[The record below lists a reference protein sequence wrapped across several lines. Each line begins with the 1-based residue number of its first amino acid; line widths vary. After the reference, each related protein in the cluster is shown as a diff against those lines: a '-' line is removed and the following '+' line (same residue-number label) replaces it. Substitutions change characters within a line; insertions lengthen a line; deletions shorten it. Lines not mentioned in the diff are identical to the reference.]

1 MKRFEPGQ
9 LIVASSPYPA
19 PHDTMTDADRI
30 AKPLLVLSAVLN
42 EDKETWTVEFIRGK
56 KVVTSR
62 MHPGSWKLLQG
73 SA

>member
-9 LIVASSPYPA
+9 LIVARSPYYPE
-19 PHDTMTDADRI
+19 ADRI
-30 AKPLLVLSAVLN
+30 GKLLLVLSAVLN
-42 EDKETWTVEFIRGK
+42 ADKETWTVEFIRGK

>member
-1 MKRFEPGQ
+1 MKHFEPGQ
-9 LIVASSPYPA
+9 LIVARSPYPE
-19 PHDTMTDADRI
+19 ADRI
-30 AKPLLVLSAVLN
+30 AKPLLVLSASLN
-42 EDKETWTVEFIRGK
+42 GDKETWTVEFIRGK

>member
-1 MKRFEPGQ
+1 MKHFEPGQ
-9 LIVASSPYPA
+9 LIVARAAYP
-19 PHDTMTDADRI
+19 PL
-30 AKPLLVLSAVLN
+30 AKPLLVLSASLN
-42 EDKETWTVEFIRGK
+42 GDKETWTVEFIRGK